1 VDEKITLD
9 RNSFMAL
16 ASESR
21 IELLKKLDER
31 RMTLSELSREL
42 NMSKPAVLKH
52 LNKLIEAGLVKK
64 NEDKRKWIYYSL
76 TFKGKNILHP
86 ERVKIILLLSSSIVS
101 IVGAIAMLWKYIH
114 EKAVYAAQNMGNNV
128 TYGGNIT
135 TDASIHSF
143 YYTSNT
149 EFFNISLA
157 LAVIAAILLAL
168 AIILYCN
175 KK

>member
-101 IVGAIAMLWKYIH
+101 IIGAIAMLWKYAH
-114 EKAVYAAQNMGNNV
+114 EKAVYVAQNVSSV